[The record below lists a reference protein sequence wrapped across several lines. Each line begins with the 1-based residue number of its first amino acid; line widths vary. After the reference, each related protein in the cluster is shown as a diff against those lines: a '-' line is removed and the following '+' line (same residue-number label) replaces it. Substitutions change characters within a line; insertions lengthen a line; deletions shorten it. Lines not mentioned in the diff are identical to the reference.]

1 MSFLLDGFRAVT
13 WQQGVMYLVGFALI
27 YLAIQKDYEPALLLP
42 MGFGAILVNLPSS
55 GVLNQMVEGIGE
67 SQGII
72 QWLFET
78 TIEASEALPL
88 LLFIGIG
95 AMIDF
100 GPLLS
105 NPKMLLFGAAAQFGI
120 FFTMVAAVLLGFD
133 LADAASIGIIG
144 AADGPT
150 SILVS
155 QVLHSSYVGP
165 IAVAA
170 YSYMALVPIILC
182 FALLLPMMV
191 STSAKRQEETARTQL
206 AGMTRQLTEAFSGME
221 RALDA
226 LAGDEWVRLALE
238 KGDAAHPRAV
248 YAALVGQAAK
258 VPEMTQLMIVG
269 ADGVC
274 LCALRGQEE
283 DAAFDTDWGVLRMAD
298 GENAVFFGEAGRVA
312 AVRRAAG
319 GYLLAE
325 ISGDSLSELL
335 SRGLNPA
342 YGVML
347 LGKQWRLIDD
357 SRTTGSESRL
367 HELRERM
374 LAGEALSDGDAV
386 LTYTTQT
393 EPISGFTLLLSQ
405 PRVFNREM
413 THLMVL
419 VGVTLG
425 AVSLLLCLWGA
436 LVLSRQVTRPV
447 REMTAA
453 MKRVQLGELSA
464 RVVPRGEGELGQLAV
479 GFNQMVAECEL
490 NLRRSVERQKEL
502 NDTRIRMMQSQLNP
516 HFLYNTLDSMKWM
529 GVTHG
534 VPQVATLA
542 EDLAKILRASI
553 SGDEFVTL
561 GQELELLER
570 YIDIQL
576 IRFEDR
582 FACEIEVDDALMG
595 CMVPKLVLQ
604 PIVENA
610 VIHGVRDMDDG
621 YIKIWAEADAG
632 DLRLFV
638 QDNGRGMEKPQDGP
652 LGFGVSGRPG
662 EHLGMFNVDSILR
675 LHFGDAYGLS
685 VRSRPG
691 EGCLVMVRL
700 PMRREKA

>member
-1 MSFLLDGFRAVT
+1 MSEKRSMRFQTRIFLTVIC
-13 WQQGVMYLVGFALI
+13 V
-27 YLAIQKDYEPALLLP
+27 
-42 MGFGAILVNLPSS
+42 
-55 GVLNQMVEGIGE
+55 
-67 SQGII
+67 
-72 QWLFET
+72 
-78 TIEASEALPL
+78 
-88 LLFIGIG
+88 
-95 AMIDF
+95 
-100 GPLLS
+100 
-105 NPKMLLFGAAAQFGI
+105 
-120 FFTMVAAVLLGFD
+120 
-133 LADAASIGIIG
+133 
-144 AADGPT
+144 
-150 SILVS
+150 
-155 QVLHSSYVGP
+155 
-165 IAVAA
+165 
-170 YSYMALVPIILC
+170 ALVPIILC
-182 FALLLPMMV
+182 FALLLPVMV
-191 STSAKRQEETARTQL
+191 STSERRQREAADAQLQTLTA
-206 AGMTRQLTEAFSGME
+206 QLTEALSGME
-221 RALDA
+221 RALDM
-226 LAGDEWVRLALE
+226 LAGDEQILSTVDS
-238 KGDAAHPRAV
+238 GGAAHSREL
-248 YAALVGQAAK
+248 YAALVAQAAG
-258 VPEMTQLMIVG
+258 VPEMTQLMLIDSSG
-269 ADGVC
+269 AC

-283 DAAFDTDWGVLRMAD
+283 NAAFDTDWGVLRAAD
-298 GENAVFFGEAGRVA
+298 GEKVVFFGETGRVS
-312 AVRRAAG
+312 AVRRVG
-319 GYLLAE
+319 EGYLLAE
-325 ISGDSLSELL
+325 ISGESLSELL

-347 LGKQWRLIDD
+347 LGGQWRLIDD

-374 LAGEALSDGDAV
+374 LAGEALSDSDSV
-386 LTYTTQT
+386 LTYTAQT
-393 EPISGFTLLLSQ
+393 EPVSGFTLLLSQ
-405 PRVFNREM
+405 PRVFTGEM
-413 THLMVL
+413 THLMMI
-419 VGVTLG
+419 VGVSLG
-425 AVSLLLCLWGA
+425 AASLALCLWGA

-464 RVVPRGEGELGQLAV
+464 RVEPHGGDELGQLAV
-479 GFNQMVAECEL
+479 GFNRMVEECEL
-490 NLRRSVERQKEL
+490 NLKRSVERQKEL

-534 VPQVATLA
+534 VPQVAALA

-621 YIKIWAEADAG
+621 YIKIWAERDAE
-632 DLRLFV
+632 DLRLFE

-700 PMRREKA
+700 PMRRETA

>member
-1 MSFLLDGFRAVT
+1 
-13 WQQGVMYLVGFALI
+13 
-27 YLAIQKDYEPALLLP
+27 
-42 MGFGAILVNLPSS
+42 
-55 GVLNQMVEGIGE
+55 
-67 SQGII
+67 
-72 QWLFET
+72 
-78 TIEASEALPL
+78 
-88 LLFIGIG
+88 
-95 AMIDF
+95 
-100 GPLLS
+100 
-105 NPKMLLFGAAAQFGI
+105 
-120 FFTMVAAVLLGFD
+120 
-133 LADAASIGIIG
+133 
-144 AADGPT
+144 
-150 SILVS
+150 
-155 QVLHSSYVGP
+155 
-165 IAVAA
+165 
-170 YSYMALVPIILC
+170 
-182 FALLLPMMV
+182 
-191 STSAKRQEETARTQL
+191 
-206 AGMTRQLTEAFSGME
+206 
-221 RALDA
+221 
-226 LAGDEWVRLALE
+226 
-238 KGDAAHPRAV
+238 
-248 YAALVGQAAK
+248 
-258 VPEMTQLMIVG
+258 
-269 ADGVC
+269 
-274 LCALRGQEE
+274 
-283 DAAFDTDWGVLRMAD
+283 MAD
-298 GENAVFFGEAGRVA
+298 GENVVFFGEAGRVA

-347 LGKQWRLIDD
+347 LGRQWRLIDD

-419 VGVTLG
+419 VGVMLG

-464 RVVPRGEGELGQLAV
+464 RVVPRGEDELGQLAV

-561 GQELELLER
+561 GQELDLLEG
-570 YIDIQL
+570 YIDI
-576 IRFEDR
+576 
-582 FACEIEVDDALMG
+582 
-595 CMVPKLVLQ
+595 
-604 PIVENA
+604 
-610 VIHGVRDMDDG
+610 
-621 YIKIWAEADAG
+621 
-632 DLRLFV
+632 
-638 QDNGRGMEKPQDGP
+638 
-652 LGFGVSGRPG
+652 
-662 EHLGMFNVDSILR
+662 
-675 LHFGDAYGLS
+675 
-685 VRSRPG
+685 
-691 EGCLVMVRL
+691 
-700 PMRREKA
+700 

>member
-1 MSFLLDGFRAVT
+1 MRFQTRIFLTVIC
-13 WQQGVMYLVGFALI
+13 V
-27 YLAIQKDYEPALLLP
+27 
-42 MGFGAILVNLPSS
+42 
-55 GVLNQMVEGIGE
+55 
-67 SQGII
+67 
-72 QWLFET
+72 
-78 TIEASEALPL
+78 
-88 LLFIGIG
+88 
-95 AMIDF
+95 
-100 GPLLS
+100 
-105 NPKMLLFGAAAQFGI
+105 
-120 FFTMVAAVLLGFD
+120 
-133 LADAASIGIIG
+133 
-144 AADGPT
+144 
-150 SILVS
+150 
-155 QVLHSSYVGP
+155 
-165 IAVAA
+165 
-170 YSYMALVPIILC
+170 ALVPIILC

-191 STSAKRQEETARTQL
+191 STSAKRQEETARAQL

-238 KGDAAHPRAV
+238 EGDAAHPRAV

-405 PRVFNREM
+405 PRVFN
-413 THLMVL
+413 
-419 VGVTLG
+419 
-425 AVSLLLCLWGA
+425 
-436 LVLSRQVTRPV
+436 

>member
-1 MSFLLDGFRAVT
+1 MRFQTRIFLTVIC
-13 WQQGVMYLVGFALI
+13 V
-27 YLAIQKDYEPALLLP
+27 
-42 MGFGAILVNLPSS
+42 
-55 GVLNQMVEGIGE
+55 
-67 SQGII
+67 
-72 QWLFET
+72 
-78 TIEASEALPL
+78 
-88 LLFIGIG
+88 
-95 AMIDF
+95 
-100 GPLLS
+100 
-105 NPKMLLFGAAAQFGI
+105 
-120 FFTMVAAVLLGFD
+120 
-133 LADAASIGIIG
+133 
-144 AADGPT
+144 
-150 SILVS
+150 
-155 QVLHSSYVGP
+155 
-165 IAVAA
+165 
-170 YSYMALVPIILC
+170 ALVPIILC

-191 STSAKRQEETARTQL
+191 STSAKRQEETARAQL

-226 LAGDEWVRLALE
+226 LAGDEWVRSALE
-238 KGDAAHPRAV
+238 EGDAAHPRAV

-283 DAAFDTDWGVLRMAD
+283 DTAFDTDWGVLRMAD

>member
-1 MSFLLDGFRAVT
+1 MSEKRSMRFQTRIFLTVIC
-13 WQQGVMYLVGFALI
+13 V
-27 YLAIQKDYEPALLLP
+27 
-42 MGFGAILVNLPSS
+42 
-55 GVLNQMVEGIGE
+55 
-67 SQGII
+67 
-72 QWLFET
+72 
-78 TIEASEALPL
+78 
-88 LLFIGIG
+88 
-95 AMIDF
+95 
-100 GPLLS
+100 
-105 NPKMLLFGAAAQFGI
+105 
-120 FFTMVAAVLLGFD
+120 
-133 LADAASIGIIG
+133 
-144 AADGPT
+144 
-150 SILVS
+150 
-155 QVLHSSYVGP
+155 
-165 IAVAA
+165 
-170 YSYMALVPIILC
+170 ALVPIILC
-182 FALLLPMMV
+182 FALLLPVMV
-191 STSAKRQEETARTQL
+191 STSERRQREAADVQLQTLTA
-206 AGMTRQLTEAFSGME
+206 QLTEALSGME
-221 RALDA
+221 RALDT
-226 LAGDEWVRLALE
+226 LAGDEQILSVVDS
-238 KGDAAHPRAV
+238 GGAAHSREL
-248 YAALVGQAAK
+248 YAALVAQAAG
-258 VPEMTQLMIVG
+258 VPEMTQLMLIDSSG
-269 ADGVC
+269 AC

-283 DAAFDTDWGVLRMAD
+283 NAAFDTDWGVLRAAD
-298 GENAVFFGEAGRVA
+298 GEKVVFFGETGRVS
-312 AVRRAAG
+312 AVRRVG
-319 GYLLAE
+319 EGYLLAE
-325 ISGDSLSELL
+325 ISGESLSELL

-347 LGKQWRLIDD
+347 LGGQWRLIDD

-374 LAGEALSDGDAV
+374 LAGEALSDSDSV
-386 LTYTTQT
+386 LTYTAQT
-393 EPISGFTLLLSQ
+393 EPVSGFTLLLSQ
-405 PRVFNREM
+405 PRVFTGEM
-413 THLMVL
+413 THLMMI
-419 VGVTLG
+419 VGVSLG
-425 AVSLLLCLWGA
+425 AASLALCLWGA

-453 MKRVQLGELSA
+453 MKCVQLGELSA
-464 RVVPRGEGELGQLAV
+464 RVVPHGGDELEQLAV
-479 GFNQMVAECEL
+479 GFNRMVEECEL
-490 NLRRSVERQKEL
+490 NLKRSVERQKEL

-534 VPQVATLA
+534 VPQVAALA

-621 YIKIWAEADAG
+621 YIKIWAERDAE

-700 PMRREKA
+700 PMRRETA

>member
-1 MSFLLDGFRAVT
+1 MRFQTRIFLTVIC
-13 WQQGVMYLVGFALI
+13 V
-27 YLAIQKDYEPALLLP
+27 
-42 MGFGAILVNLPSS
+42 
-55 GVLNQMVEGIGE
+55 
-67 SQGII
+67 
-72 QWLFET
+72 
-78 TIEASEALPL
+78 
-88 LLFIGIG
+88 
-95 AMIDF
+95 
-100 GPLLS
+100 
-105 NPKMLLFGAAAQFGI
+105 
-120 FFTMVAAVLLGFD
+120 
-133 LADAASIGIIG
+133 
-144 AADGPT
+144 
-150 SILVS
+150 
-155 QVLHSSYVGP
+155 
-165 IAVAA
+165 
-170 YSYMALVPIILC
+170 ALVPIILC

-191 STSAKRQEETARTQL
+191 STSAKRQEETARAQL

-238 KGDAAHPRAV
+238 AGDAAHPRAV

-419 VGVTLG
+419 VGVT
-425 AVSLLLCLWGA
+425 
-436 LVLSRQVTRPV
+436 
-447 REMTAA
+447 
-453 MKRVQLGELSA
+453 
-464 RVVPRGEGELGQLAV
+464 
-479 GFNQMVAECEL
+479 
-490 NLRRSVERQKEL
+490 
-502 NDTRIRMMQSQLNP
+502 
-516 HFLYNTLDSMKWM
+516 
-529 GVTHG
+529 HG

>member
-1 MSFLLDGFRAVT
+1 MRFQTRIFLTVIC
-13 WQQGVMYLVGFALI
+13 V
-27 YLAIQKDYEPALLLP
+27 
-42 MGFGAILVNLPSS
+42 
-55 GVLNQMVEGIGE
+55 
-67 SQGII
+67 
-72 QWLFET
+72 
-78 TIEASEALPL
+78 
-88 LLFIGIG
+88 
-95 AMIDF
+95 
-100 GPLLS
+100 
-105 NPKMLLFGAAAQFGI
+105 
-120 FFTMVAAVLLGFD
+120 
-133 LADAASIGIIG
+133 
-144 AADGPT
+144 
-150 SILVS
+150 
-155 QVLHSSYVGP
+155 
-165 IAVAA
+165 
-170 YSYMALVPIILC
+170 ALVPIILC

-191 STSAKRQEETARTQL
+191 STSAKRQEETARAQL

-238 KGDAAHPRAV
+238 EGDAAHPRAV

-502 NDTRIRMMQSQLNP
+502 NDTRIRMM
-516 HFLYNTLDSMKWM
+516 
-529 GVTHG
+529 
-534 VPQVATLA
+534 
-542 EDLAKILRASI
+542 
-553 SGDEFVTL
+553 
-561 GQELELLER
+561 
-570 YIDIQL
+570 
-576 IRFEDR
+576 
-582 FACEIEVDDALMG
+582 
-595 CMVPKLVLQ
+595 
-604 PIVENA
+604 
-610 VIHGVRDMDDG
+610 
-621 YIKIWAEADAG
+621 
-632 DLRLFV
+632 
-638 QDNGRGMEKPQDGP
+638 
-652 LGFGVSGRPG
+652 
-662 EHLGMFNVDSILR
+662 
-675 LHFGDAYGLS
+675 
-685 VRSRPG
+685 
-691 EGCLVMVRL
+691 
-700 PMRREKA
+700 